1 MCLQQFLQAV
11 MCLVK
16 VFHIYPWQEVLLW
29 ICEGE
34 YKFDRLRENGL
45 LKLQQYGQ
53 LVREDIVPGVSVVW
67 VYTPEDIETVY
78 RCEVLPFI
86 IIISIK

>member
-1 MCLQQFLQAV
+1 MCLHYSA
-11 MCLVK
+11 K
-16 VFHIYPWQEVLLW
+16 VFHIYHWQVILLW
-29 ICEGE
+29 ICAGE

-45 LKLQQYGQ
+45 LKLRQYGQ

-78 RCEVLPFI
+78 RCEVLLFI
-86 IIISIK
+86 QLVIKFVK